1 MKAYIFAKA
10 LTRVATT
17 VEYKADW
24 ANGTGYFDGAVKDDL
39 GLKPGEQVKFIDD
52 EGRNGIITNTLF
64 GNVVVFQR
72 HIPNGADDIVITSN
86 APRELNSLVPSGALS
101 EDDLLKII
109 GEPGNHN
116 VGQTLEYLILDA
128 DRQRAK
134 VAAK

>member
-1 MKAYIFAKA
+1 MKAYIFANA
-10 LTRVATT
+10 LTRVATA
-17 VEYKADW
+17 VEYKSDW
-24 ANGTGYFDGAVKDDL
+24 ANDTGYFNGVVKDDL
-39 GLKPGEQVKFIDD
+39 GLKPGEQVKFVDD
-52 EGRNGIITNTLF
+52 KGRNAIVTNTLF

>member
-10 LTRVATT
+10 LTRVTTT
-17 VEYKADW
+17 VEYNSDW
-24 ANGTGYFDGAVKDDL
+24 ANGTGYFDGVVKDDL
-39 GLKPGEQVKFIDD
+39 GLKPGEQVKFVDD
-52 EGRNGIITNTLF
+52 EGRNAIVTNTLF

-72 HIPNGADDIVITSN
+72 HIPRDADDIVITSN
-86 APRELNSLVPSGALS
+86 APRELNSLVASGALG
-101 EDDLLKII
+101 EDDLMKIV

-116 VGQTLEYLILDA
+116 IGQTLDYLIQAA